1 MVSLPTA
8 VRRSKS
14 AAVKP
19 GRGKTGELVQLLCD
33 LITYV
38 LPVAYFQKTMSYPQK
53 ITQAP
58 LQPMCFGSKPSD
70 YNLSMVKESYFDKFI
85 QLHTVLRYATE
96 V

>member
-1 MVSLPTA
+1 MQQQECQYDTSPVLEEGFWLPAYDTA

-70 YNLSMVKESYFDKFI
+70 YNLSMVK
-85 QLHTVLRYATE
+85 
-96 V
+96 